1 MPFCSRCGREMP
13 ANATTCPNCGAA
25 AGQGAMPGEYSVDR
39 SMMLSTTHDVPGRKI
54 SRALGIV
61 FGSTVRT
68 RGMGGRF
75 LAGIEGIV
83 GGKAESYIV
92 EMDKAR
98 NEALFN
104 MTERARALGAD
115 AIIGI
120 DLDISEVL
128 EGYIMVTATGTAVK
142 IE

>member
-1 MPFCSRCGREMP
+1 
-13 ANATTCPNCGAA
+13 
-25 AGQGAMPGEYSVDR
+25 
-39 SMMLSTTHDVPGRKI
+39 MMLSTTHDVPGRKI

-104 MTERARALGAD
+104 MTERAMALGAD